1 MQAALA
7 GSLLLLLAG
16 CAARPDPPPAP
27 TPATAETVSYLS
39 GKETVH
45 GFLCRPA
52 GTGPFPAVVAIHDDY
67 GLTDWVKERAGH
79 LAERGFV
86 ALAVD
91 LYRGQGAA
99 DLMDAH
105 ILSRGLPD
113 EQVQA
118 DLKAA
123 VDYLCQR
130 PEVQADGIGV
140 LGWDIGGGYA
150 LDAALQDPRLR
161 AVVTCYGRPT
171 TDPALLKP
179 LNAPVLG
186 IFAGKDEGIPA
197 ETVAQFKAA
206 MQKAGKRVTIEVYPA
221 SGHGFL
227 SPAGGAAPDPAAA
240 DAWDR
245 IDAYLAAELGH

>member
-1 MQAALA
+1 MQVALA
-7 GSLLLLLAG
+7 WSSLLLLAG
-16 CAARPDPPPAP
+16 CAARPAPPAV
-27 TPATAETVSYLS
+27 PAPAAVETVSYPS
-39 GKETVH
+39 GKDTVH
-45 GFLCRPA
+45 AVLSRPA
-52 GTGPFPAVVAIHDDY
+52 GAGPFPAVVVIHDDY
-67 GLTDWVKERAGH
+67 GLTDWVKERARH

-113 EQVQA
+113 DRVQA

-123 VDYLCQR
+123 VDYLSQR
-130 PEVQADGIGV
+130 PDVRADAVGV

-150 LDAALQDPRLR
+150 LDAALQDARLR

-179 LNAPVLG
+179 LNASVLG
-186 IFAGKDEGIPA
+186 IFAGKDEGITP
-197 ETVAQFKAA
+197 ETVARFKAA
-206 MQKAGKRVTIEVYPA
+206 MQKAGKRVTIEVYSA

-227 SPAGGAAPDPAAA
+227 SPAGGAPDPAAA